1 MGAVAAVGGGIGRRL
16 ADLARPLRVSD
27 LRTLWLA
34 QLASELGDWASR
46 IALAVLVFER
56 THSPLATGL
65 VTTASLLP
73 YAGLGPLTAAI
84 ADRRPRR
91 QVMVAAD
98 VMRGLIFLL
107 LALPGVPTAMLLV
120 GALAAG
126 LATPP
131 FEAARSAL
139 RADLM
144 VDDDTY
150 SSYNALAVMTQQV
163 AVALGYL
170 CGGGLILVL
179 GARGTLGLNGASFFL
194 SAFLVSRLRSRQT
207 PAAAPDG
214 LLAHLRDGAGALFA
228 DPALRIC
235 VILGVVSSVAGTIPE
250 ALAAAFEHASPGRAA
265 FLLAAA
271 PVTLILTSAL
281 VPVGGDDRRRLRMA
295 AVILGGGAA
304 LALPGF
310 VLGHSFLFAV
320 LGWAAAGIP
329 FAVIV
334 AAGPVVRRRLPA
346 RSRAV
351 AFGVL
356 QSATMGGACLGGLA
370 GGALADQVGVLGACL
385 AGCGL
390 AVVTGAGLLGLL
402 ARTDALAPR
411 PTAVDGA
418 GEVVADMTADE
429 PVVVGDFRPEPVLVL
444 S

>member
-1 MGAVAAVGGGIGRRL
+1 MGAVAVVGGGIGRRM
-16 ADLARPLRVSD
+16 ADLARPLRVRD

-46 IALAVLVFER
+46 IALAVLVFDR

-84 ADRRPRR
+84 ADRRPRK

-98 VMRGLIFLL
+98 LMRGLVFVL
-107 LALPGVPTAMLLV
+107 LAVPGVPTAGLLV
-120 GALAAG
+120 GALVAG

-139 RADLM
+139 RADLV

-150 SSYNALAVMTQQV
+150 SSYNALAVMTGQV

-170 CGGGLILVL
+170 CGGGLILVF
-179 GARGTLGLNGASFFL
+179 GARGTLGLNAASFFV
-194 SAFLVSRLRSRQT
+194 SALLVSRLRSHNV
-207 PAAAPDG
+207 PAGAPDG
-214 LLAHLRDGAGALFA
+214 LLAHLKDGAGALFG

-235 VILGVVSSVAGTIPE
+235 VILGVVASVAGTIPE
-250 ALAAAFEHASPGRAA
+250 ALAAAFEHASPTRAA

-271 PVTLILTSAL
+271 PVALIVASAA
-281 VPVGGDDRRRLRMA
+281 VPVGGDDRSRLRMA
-295 AVILGGGAA
+295 AVILAGGGA
-304 LALPGF
+304 LAVPGF
-310 VLGHSFLFAV
+310 ALGHSFLLAV
-320 LGWAAAGIP
+320 FGWAAAGTT

-351 AFGVL
+351 AFGLL
-356 QSATMGGACLGGLA
+356 QSATLGGACLGGLA
-370 GGALADQVGVLGACL
+370 GGALADRVGVLGACL

-390 AVVTGAGLLGLL
+390 AVATGTGLLMLM
-402 ARTDALAPR
+402 ARSHSLSA
-411 PTAVDGA
+411 TAAD
-418 GEVVADMTADE
+418 EVVADMTAGDR
-429 PVVVGDFRPEPVLVL
+429 VVVDDTEPQPVLVL

>member
-1 MGAVAAVGGGIGRRL
+1 M
-16 ADLARPLRVSD
+16 ADLARPLRVRD

-46 IALAVLVFER
+46 IALAVLVFDR

-73 YAGLGPLTAAI
+73 YAGLGPLMASI
-84 ADRRPRR
+84 ADRRPRK

-98 VMRGLIFLL
+98 VMRGVIFLL
-107 LALPGVPTAMLLV
+107 LAMPGVPTLVLLL
-120 GALAAG
+120 GALVAG

-139 RADLM
+139 RADLV

-163 AVALGYL
+163 AVAFGYL
-170 CGGGLILVL
+170 FGGGLILIL

-194 SAFLVSRLRSRQT
+194 SAYLVSRLRSRQA
-207 PAAAPDG
+207 PAGAPDG
-214 LLAHLRDGAGALFA
+214 LLAHLRDGAGALFG

-250 ALAAAFEHASPGRAA
+250 ALAAAFEHASPGRTA

-271 PVTLILTSAL
+271 PVALILASAL
-281 VPVGGDDRRRLRMA
+281 VPSGGDDRSRLRLA
-295 AVILGGGAA
+295 AVILAGGAL
-304 LALPGF
+304 LAVPGF
-310 VLGHSFLFAV
+310 ALGRSFGFAV
-320 LGWAAAGIP
+320 FGWAAAGIT

-351 AFGVL
+351 AFGLL

-370 GGALADQVGVLGACL
+370 GGVLADRVGVLGACL

-390 AVVTGAGLLGLL
+390 AVATGAGLLVLL
-402 ARTDALAPR
+402 ARGDVLAAPVVAADEV
-411 PTAVDGA
+411 AVDLN
-418 GEVVADMTADE
+418 EDDR
-429 PVVVGDFRPEPVLVL
+429 VVVDDTTPERVLVL

>member
-1 MGAVAAVGGGIGRRL
+1 M
-16 ADLARPLRVSD
+16 ADLARPLRVRD

-84 ADRRPRR
+84 ADRRPRK

-98 VMRGLIFLL
+98 LVRGVIFLL
-107 LALPGVPTAMLLV
+107 LAVPGVPTAILLV
-120 GALAAG
+120 GALVAG

-139 RADLM
+139 RADLV

-179 GARGTLGLNGASFFL
+179 GAQGTLGLNGASFFL
-194 SAFLVSRLRSRQT
+194 SAVLVSRLRSRQA
-207 PAAAPDG
+207 PAEPPDG
-214 LLAHLRDGAGALFA
+214 LLAHLRDGAGALLS

-235 VILGVVSSVAGTIPE
+235 VILGVVASMAGTVPE

-271 PVTLILTSAL
+271 PVALILASAV
-281 VPVGGDDRRRLRMA
+281 VPVGGDDRSRLRMA
-295 AVILGGGAA
+295 AMILAGGAA
-304 LALPGF
+304 LAIPGF
-310 VLGHSFLFAV
+310 ALGRSFLLAIF
-320 LGWAAAGIP
+320 GWAAAGTT

-351 AFGVL
+351 AFGLL

-370 GGALADQVGVLGACL
+370 GGALADRVGVLGACL
-385 AGCGL
+385 AGCAL
-390 AVVTGAGLLGLL
+390 AVATGAAMLGFL
-402 ARTDALAPR
+402 ARTDSLTPR
-411 PTAVDGA
+411 PA
-418 GEVVADMTADE
+418 GLDAEELVADMTSDE
-429 PVVVGDFRPEPVLVL
+429 PVVVEDVRPDPVLL
-444 S
+444 PG